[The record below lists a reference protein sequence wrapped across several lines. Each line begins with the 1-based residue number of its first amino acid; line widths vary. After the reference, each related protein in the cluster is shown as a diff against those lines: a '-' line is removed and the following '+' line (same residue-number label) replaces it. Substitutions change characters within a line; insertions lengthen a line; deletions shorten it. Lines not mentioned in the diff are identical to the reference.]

1 MFVQL
6 ASGSLHGVDALRVD
20 IEIDLVRKGIP
31 AFTMVGLAEGAVR
44 ESKER
49 VAAALR
55 ACGYSIPAARITVNL
70 APADRK
76 KAGAGYD
83 LPLALGLLAATGVID
98 PQSLRGWFFAA
109 ELSLDGKLKPVTGIL
124 PLAILARNQ
133 QARGFM
139 VAPGN
144 AQEGAVVQNLSVFSP
159 HNLMECVDILTGKS
173 PLEPVSFEKQNNDV
187 NFFPGN
193 EHGLAP
199 LDFAEVKGQFAAKR
213 ALEIAAAGGHNVLL
227 IGPPG
232 SGKTMLAKRLPSI
245 LPPLSFE
252 EALEVTKIY
261 SVAGK
266 LPSGM
271 GLIHVRPFRAPHHTI
286 SDIALIGGGNIP
298 RPGEVSLSHRG
309 VLFLDEFPEY
319 KKSTLEVLRQPLE
332 DGTVSIARA
341 SQSVT
346 FPAACMLIAAMNPC
360 PCGYHG
366 DTTHTCQCSA
376 QQINKYAGKLSGPLL
391 DRIDLHIEVPA
402 VPYEDLRQSSLN
414 SKDNNQSSASMKE
427 RALVARERQSI
438 RYKGTHCI
446 CNAMLSG
453 KMLEE
458 FCVLDAKGA
467 ASLERVVRGLGL
479 SARSYTRILRLA
491 RTIADLENVPNI
503 LHTHIHE
510 AVALRVLDR
519 QVQ

>member
-76 KAGAGYD
+76 KAGTGYD
-83 LPLALGLLAATGVID
+83 LPLALGLLAATGVVD
-98 PQSLRGWFFAA
+98 SESLRGWFFAS

-133 QARGFM
+133 KARGLM
-139 VAPGN
+139 VAPSN
-144 AQEGAVVQNLSVFSP
+144 AQEGAVVQNLPVFAP
-159 HNLMECVDILTGKS
+159 HSLLECVEILRGEGS
-173 PLEPVSFEKQNNDV
+173 HQPVSFINAPPNTATSQAHK
-187 NFFPGN
+187 F
-193 EHGLAP
+193 AP
-199 LDFAEVKGQFAAKR
+199 LDFADVKGQFSAKR

-252 EALEVTKIY
+252 ESLEVTKIY

-266 LPSGM
+266 LPLGM
-271 GLIHVRPFRAPHHTI
+271 GLIHTRPYRAPHHTI
-286 SDIALIGGGNIP
+286 SDVALIGGGNIP

-309 VLFLDEFPEY
+309 VLFLDEFPEF
-319 KKSTLEVLRQPLE
+319 KKSTLEALRQPLE
-332 DGTVSIARA
+332 DGTASIARA
-341 SQSVT
+341 SQSVI

-366 DTTHTCQCSA
+366 DKTHTCRCSE
-376 QQINKYAGKLSGPLL
+376 QQIAKYAGKLSGPLL
-391 DRIDLHIEVPA
+391 DRIDLHVEVPA
-402 VPYEDLRQSSLN
+402 VPYEDLRQSSTDD
-414 SKDNNQSSASMKE
+414 SQSSASMRA
-427 RALVARERQSI
+427 RALAARKLQSA
-438 RYKGTHCI
+438 RYKGTYCL

-458 FCVLDAKGA
+458 FCALDAKGA

-491 RTIADLENVPNI
+491 RTIADLENLPYI
-503 LHTHIHE
+503 LQTHIHE
-510 AVALRVLDR
+510 AVALRALDR
-519 QVQ
+519 QVS

>member
-1 MFVQL
+1 MIVQL
-6 ASGSLHGVDALRVD
+6 ASGILHGVDSLRVD
-20 IEIDLVRKGIP
+20 IEIDMVRKGIP
-31 AFTMVGLAEGAVR
+31 AFTLVGLAEGAVR

-55 ACGYSIPAARITVNL
+55 ACGFTLPPARITVNL

-83 LPLALGLLAATGVID
+83 LPLALGLLAAAGVI
-98 PQSLRGWFFAA
+98 PPESVQGWFFAA
-109 ELSLDGKLKPVTGIL
+109 ELSLEGKLKPITGTL
-124 PLAILARNQ
+124 PLAILARDQ
-133 QARGFM
+133 KARGLM
-139 VAPGN
+139 VAPSN
-144 AQEGAVVQNLSVFSP
+144 AQEGAVVQGVSVFAP
-159 HNLMECVDILTGKS
+159 QTLLECVAILTGQE
-173 PLEPVSFEKQNNDV
+173 LGRPVLVDSIESSQHQQW
-187 NFFPGN
+187 GQ
-193 EHGLAP
+193 
-199 LDFAEVKGQFAAKR
+199 LDFSEVKGQMAAKR

-232 SGKTMLAKRLPSI
+232 SGKTMLAQRLPSI

-266 LPSGM
+266 LPAGA
-271 GLIHVRPFRAPHHTI
+271 GLIHTRPFRAPHHTI

-332 DGTVSIARA
+332 DGIVSIARA

-346 FPAACMLIAAMNPC
+346 FPAGCMLIAAMNPC

-366 DTTHTCQCSA
+366 DSTHSCTCTP
-376 QQINKYAGKLSGPLL
+376 QQISKYAGKLSGPLL

-402 VPYEDLRQSSLN
+402 VPYEDLRASSGTLDT
-414 SKDNNQSSASMKE
+414 SGTSVHMKE
-427 RALVARERQSI
+427 RALAARERQRA
-438 RYKGTHCI
+438 RYKGTHCL

-458 FCVLDAKGA
+458 HCALDSKGA
-467 ASLERVVRGLGL
+467 SSLERVVRGLGL

-491 RTIADLENVPNI
+491 RTIADLEGAPHI

-510 AVALRVLDR
+510 AVSLRVLDR
-519 QVQ
+519 QSAEI

>member
-1 MFVQL
+1 MFIQL
-6 ASGSLHGVDALRVD
+6 ASGSLHGVDAQRVD
-20 IEIDLVRKGIP
+20 IEIDMVRRGNP

-55 ACGYSIPAARITVNL
+55 ACGYRLPPARITVNL

-83 LPLALGLLAATGVID
+83 LPLALGLLAAAGIIAQEHL
-98 PQSLRGWFFAA
+98 QSWFFSA
-109 ELSLDGKLKPVTGIL
+109 ELSLDGNLKPIKGTL
-124 PLAILARNQ
+124 PLAILARAQ
-133 QARGFM
+133 KARGLI

-144 AQEGAVVQNLSVFSP
+144 AQEGAVVQNLQVYAP
-159 HNLMECVDILTGKS
+159 QNLLECVAFLTGEAELS
-173 PLEPVSFEKQNNDV
+173 PVSPVQPQNI
-187 NFFPGN
+187 PTIG
-193 EHGLAP
+193 H
-199 LDFAEVKGQFAAKR
+199 LDFAEVKGQLAAKR

-232 SGKTMLAKRLPSI
+232 SGKTMLAQRLPSI

-266 LPSGM
+266 LEPDSGLM
-271 GLIHVRPFRAPHHTI
+271 LTRPFCAPHHTI

-332 DGTVSIARA
+332 DGVVSIARA
-341 SQSVT
+341 SQSVI
-346 FPAACMLIAAMNPC
+346 FPAAFMLIAAMNPC
-360 PCGYHG
+360 PCGYYG
-366 DTTHTCQCSA
+366 DTNHTCQCTP
-376 QQINKYAGKLSGPLL
+376 QQIAKYAGKLSGPLL
-391 DRIDLHIEVPA
+391 DRIDLHVEVPA
-402 VPYEDLRQSSLN
+402 VPYEDLRKQHPHAHAHG
-414 SKDNNQSSASMKE
+414 SSADMKE
-427 RALVARERQSI
+427 RALAARARQI
-438 RYKGTHCI
+438 ARYKGTHCL

-458 FCVLDAKGA
+458 YCALDAKGA

-491 RTIADLENVPNI
+491 RTIADLEDVPNI
-503 LHTHIHE
+503 AHTHIHE

-519 QVQ
+519 QQ

>member
-20 IEIDLVRKGIP
+20 IEIDFVRKGIP

-55 ACGYSIPAARITVNL
+55 ACGFTIPAARITVNL

-76 KAGAGYD
+76 KAGTGYD
-83 LPLALGLLAATGVID
+83 LPLALGLLAASGVID
-98 PQSLRGWFFAA
+98 PESLRGWFFAA
-109 ELSLDGKLKPVTGIL
+109 ELSLDGKLKPIAGIL
-124 PLAILARNQ
+124 PLAVLARNQ
-133 QARGFM
+133 KARGLM
-139 VAPGN
+139 VSPSN
-144 AQEGAVVQNLSVFSP
+144 AQEGAVVQNIPVFAPYS
-159 HNLMECVDILTGKS
+159 LLECVNILRGQGGHQPVTFANNS
-173 PLEPVSFEKQNNDV
+173 PNATDGHVS
-187 NFFPGN
+187 
-193 EHGLAP
+193 GLAP
-199 LDFAEVKGQFAAKR
+199 LDFSEVKGQFAAKR

-266 LPSGM
+266 LPQGM

-286 SDIALIGGGNIP
+286 SDVALIGGGNIP

-366 DTTHTCQCSA
+366 DKTHTCQCSA
-376 QQINKYAGKLSGPLL
+376 QQISKYAGKLSGPLL

-402 VPYEDLRQSSLN
+402 VPYEDLRQV
-414 SKDNNQSSASMKE
+414 SKDNSQSSAAMRE
-427 RALVARERQSI
+427 RALSARKLQSM
-438 RYKGTHCI
+438 RYQGTHCL

-458 FCVLDAKGA
+458 FCALDAKGA
-467 ASLERVVRGLGL
+467 AGLERVVRGLGL

-491 RTIADLENVPNI
+491 RTIADLENVPHI

-510 AVALRVLDR
+510 AVALRALDR
-519 QVQ
+519 QSI

>member
-20 IEIDLVRKGIP
+20 IEIDMVRKGVP

-55 ACGYSIPAARITVNL
+55 AGGFTLPAARITVNL

-83 LPLALGLLAATGVID
+83 LPLAIGLLGAAGIMA
-98 PQSLRGWFFAA
+98 PEQLSGWFFAA
-109 ELSLDGKLKPVTGIL
+109 ELSLEGNLKPITGTL

-133 QARGFM
+133 QAKGLI

-144 AQEGAVVQNLSVFSP
+144 AQEGAVVQGLHVFAPKNL
-159 HNLMECVDILTGKS
+159 LECVTFLKGES
-173 PLEPVSFEKQNNDV
+173 SLEPVQPLLSQSTELPFSL
-187 NFFPGN
+187 GN
-193 EHGLAP
+193 MP
-199 LDFAEVKGQFAAKR
+199 DFAEVKGQLAAKR

-232 SGKTMLAKRLPSI
+232 SGKTMLAQRLPTI

-252 EALEVTKIY
+252 ESLEVTKVY

-266 LPSGM
+266 LPPDM
-271 GLIHVRPFRAPHHTI
+271 GLIRTRPFRAPHHTI
-286 SDIALIGGGNIP
+286 SDIALIGGGNVP

-319 KKSTLEVLRQPLE
+319 KKATLEVLRQPLE
-332 DGTVSIARA
+332 DGVVSIARA

-360 PCGYHG
+360 PCGYYG
-366 DTTHTCQCSA
+366 DTMHTCICSA
-376 QQINKYAGKLSGPLL
+376 QQIAKYAGKLSGPLL
-391 DRIDLHIEVPA
+391 DRIDLHVEVPA
-402 VPYEDLRQSSLN
+402 VPYEDLRAT
-414 SKDNNQSSASMKE
+414 ASVSEGSEQMRQ
-427 RALVARERQSI
+427 RALAARERQLA
-438 RYKGTHCI
+438 RYAGTSCL

-453 KMLEE
+453 KLLEE
-458 FCVLDAKGA
+458 HCALDAKGA

-491 RTIADLENVPNI
+491 RTIADLEDMPHI
-503 LHTHIHE
+503 LQGHILE
-510 AVALRVLDR
+510 AVTLRVLDR
-519 QVQ
+519 QSGS